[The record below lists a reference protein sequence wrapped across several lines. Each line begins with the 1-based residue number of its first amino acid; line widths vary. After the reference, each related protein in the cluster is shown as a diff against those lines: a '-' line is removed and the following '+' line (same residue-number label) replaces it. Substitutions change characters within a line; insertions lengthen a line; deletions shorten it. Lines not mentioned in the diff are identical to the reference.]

1 MKTQVEE
8 TEARSII
15 HAFLQQICM
24 EWVLWSLILSV
35 HGFKY
40 HLYRDGSHLVFQP

>member
-1 MKTQVEE
+1 MKKQVEE

-24 EWVLWSLILSV
+24 EWVLWPLDLNISPWI
-35 HGFKY
+35 
-40 HLYRDGSHLVFQP
+40 